1 MSTTTAPPAPTRNF
15 LGLSMSLF
23 WGYVAIAF
31 FMTGDGLEQAFLSDY
46 LSNSVGFNTGQIG
59 TIFTVY
65 GLMAAIA
72 AFASGVLAE
81 YFGPRRVMTIAVV
94 AWIVFHIGFLLFGV
108 MQANYT
114 ATLILY
120 AIRAFAYPMFVYGFV
135 VWISY
140 AAPSNRLS
148 SAMGWFWC
156 FYSIGVGV
164 FGSYLPSL
172 VIPVMGELPTLWS
185 SIGFVL
191 VGGIMAAFLVKGRG
205 PEHSGPRTA
214 AGLGKV
220 LGETIAM
227 PFQNVQL
234 AYGMIQRIINQVSL
248 YGFIVMLPIVFVR
261 DIGFAQT
268 TWLQLWSLVY
278 LVTVFTNLMW
288 GVLGDKIGWVRTVR
302 WFGAIGMFTATLLM
316 YFVPTVFGPN
326 PWLTAIAVIVFGFAI
341 AAYVPLSALMPALDP
356 HRRGNA
362 VALLNLAAGLSQF
375 IGSLI
380 VTLLWDAIG
389 TTGTVIALAC
399 TYLVSFGLSFLQKVD
414 QDALAKADRETAE
427 AAAGSAAAA
436 ATEPVAPAASAVGAG
451 SPDSPEDVAPV
462 DPAVPETPE
471 TPGSARA

>member
-1 MSTTTAPPAPTRNF
+1 MEHVSEDEGVWYLMPTANASLAPPRNF

-23 WGYVAIAF
+23 WGYVAVAF

-46 LSNSVGFNTGQIG
+46 LVNTVGFATGQVG
-59 TIFTVY
+59 TLFTVY
-65 GLMAAIA
+65 GFMAAIA

-81 YFGPRRVMTIAVV
+81 YFGPRRVMALAVV
-94 AWIVFHIGFLLFGV
+94 AWIVFHIGFLYFGV
-108 MQANYT
+108 MQADYT
-114 ATLILY
+114 MTLVLY

-205 PEHSGPRTA
+205 PEHSGPRTLG
-214 AGLGKV
+214 GLGRV

-227 PFQNVQL
+227 PFHNVQL
-234 AYGMIQRIINQVSL
+234 AYGMIQRIINQISL

-261 DIGFAQT
+261 DIGFTQT
-268 TWLQLWSLVY
+268 NWLQLWSLVY
-278 LVTVFTNLMW
+278 LVTVFTNLFW
-288 GVLGDKIGWVRTVR
+288 GVLGDRIGWIRTVR
-302 WFGAIGMFTATLLM
+302 WFGAIGMFVATLLM
-316 YFVPTVFGPN
+316 YFIPKIFGPN
-326 PWLTAIAVIVFGFAI
+326 PWLAAFAVIIFGIAI
-341 AAYVPLSALMPALDP
+341 AAYVPLSALMPSLDP

-375 IGSLI
+375 VGSLI
-380 VTLLWDAIG
+380 VTLLWDSLG
-389 TTGTVIALAC
+389 TTGTVVALAS
-399 TYLVSFGLSFLQKVD
+399 TYLISFGLSFLQKVD
-414 QDALAKADRETAE
+414 QNALADADRES
-427 AAAGSAAAA
+427 AGGRCY
-436 ATEPVAPAASAVGAG
+436 GAIG
-451 SPDSPEDVAPV
+451 Y
-462 DPAVPETPE
+462 
-471 TPGSARA
+471 

>member
-1 MSTTTAPPAPTRNF
+1 MMVCHKAQSEDKEVEHRMTAIPARTVPTRNF
-15 LGLSMSLF
+15 FGLSSSLF

-46 LSNSVGFNTGQIG
+46 LVNAVGFSTDQVG

-81 YFGPRRVMTIAVV
+81 YFGPRRVMALAVV
-94 AWIVFHIGFLLFGV
+94 AWIIFHIGFLLFGV
-108 MQANYT
+108 MQGDYVM
-114 ATLILY
+114 TLVLY

-156 FYSIGVGV
+156 FYSLGVGV

-172 VIPVMGELPTLWS
+172 VIPIVGELPTLWS
-185 SIGFVL
+185 SIGFVF
-191 VGGIMAAFLVKGRG
+191 VGGLMAAFLVKGRG
-205 PEHSGPRTA
+205 PDHSGPRTFG
-214 AGLGKV
+214 GLGRI

-227 PFQNVQL
+227 PFHNVQL
-234 AYGMIQRIINQVSL
+234 AYGMVQRIINQISL

-288 GVLGDKIGWVRTVR
+288 GVLGDKIGWVRTIR
-302 WFGAIGMFTATLLM
+302 WFGAIGMFVATLLM
-316 YFVPTVFGPN
+316 YFVPKLFGPN
-326 PWLTAIAVIVFGFAI
+326 PWLAAIAVVVFGFAI

-375 IGSLI
+375 VGSLI
-380 VTLLWDAIG
+380 VTLLWSTIG

-399 TYLVSFGLSFLQKVD
+399 TYLVSFALSFLQKVD
-414 QDALAKADRETAE
+414 QNSLTKADEETA
-427 AAAGSAAAA
+427 AALTTA
-436 ATEPVAPAASAVGAG
+436 EPPESGAP
-451 SPDSPEDVAPV
+451 
-462 DPAVPETPE
+462 
-471 TPGSARA
+471 RA